1 MASRYGNGGNGGRR
15 GRPMRTRRSSLTG
28 SVRARAASGPFQ
40 IPIDTGPFGPVFGPN
55 PGEGGPTGP
64 TGGGGNGG
72 GNGDKPKKDKKV
84 ISKDASKV
92 LRQIDALNSGGVL
105 HDSQG
110 LTTLSL
116 KTIRQ
121 RLSSEQ
127 RKTNQI
133 RNISNGRDSKFN
145 QDLTGDG
152 EVSGIYNRRAS
163 RFNQDLTGD
172 GEASLQILNG
182 SNPITITPA
191 RVSVGADEYNLL
203 QTSTFFNSNKIMK
216 MVSQIKTIAQQGS
229 DTALNSYDDLFGGID
244 SRTSANA
251 SFVDALSSNN
261 IVFEKR
267 KVSSSRSL
275 GGNVSTD
282 PAVSAGLSATV
293 VTEEDFPS
301 VSADAVE
308 KCLIDHFID
317 PGEHLGVDT
326 LFLRENLLI
335 EDITKDN
342 CNDCTSEGLEKNYG
356 DVDMSALLSLVA
368 PLDLLKVGA
377 FLVGSSR
384 QAVAGGSGAL
394 REDLFEE
401 EAPIQLMSAYE
412 GLRVVAEE
420 SAAGS
425 ESSSASLGEILAAS
439 LHASMI
445 QYVEVFMGYMV
456 GEPDDTGDS
465 IKLMKSPIFISL
477 TEEILQALETAN
489 LPVLCRLRP
498 YAAPFESSGTE
509 EAPLIDALPMF
520 NSCFLLTPGDLSDF
534 VSSVN
539 PAVQTDLYTDGC
551 EYYFINADG
560 APQEYVGVYHIHY
573 DGTIMT
579 DATHNPSVDHDILY
593 AFCDTTTGREL
604 NVIVDRP
611 EGCEPC
617 PETETRIDPEDNG
630 SGRTFDDFIT
640 NLDDTIRGYFD
651 TAGDTKS
658 DFLDD
663 DISRTPSET
672 GGEVPLPDDR
682 PDPVGY

>member
-15 GRPMRTRRSSLTG
+15 GRRMRTRRSSLTG
-28 SVRARAASGPFQ
+28 SVRVRAASRGSGSPRGPFQ
-40 IPIDTGPFGPVFGPN
+40 DPIDTGPFGPVFEPAD
-55 PGEGGPTGP
+55 PRDRGPTGGGN
-64 TGGGGNGG
+64 GGGGNGG
-72 GNGDKPKKDKKV
+72 DGNGDKPKKDKKAV
-84 ISKDASKV
+84 SKDASKV

-105 HDSQG
+105 YDSQG

-121 RLSSEQ
+121 RLNLEQ
-127 RKTNQI
+127 LKNQQI
-133 RNISNGRDSKFN
+133 ERGSRAFN
-145 QDLTGDG
+145 
-152 EVSGIYNRRAS
+152 SGLS
-163 RFNQDLTGD
+163 R
-172 GEASLQILNG
+172 SQILNG
-182 SNPITITPA
+182 NNPITITPA
-191 RVSVGADEYNLL
+191 RVSVGTDEYNLL
-203 QTSTFFNSNKIMK
+203 QASTFFNSNKIMK
-216 MVSQIKTIAQQGS
+216 MVSQIKTISQQGS

-244 SRTSANA
+244 SNA
-251 SFVDALSSNN
+251 SVNASLVDALSSNN

-267 KVSSSRSL
+267 KVSRSRSL

-282 PAVSAGLSATV
+282 PAASAGLSATV

-308 KCLIDHFID
+308 KCLVDHFIN

-356 DVDMSALLSLVA
+356 DVDMSALVSLVA

-384 QAVAGGSGAL
+384 QAIAGGSGEL

-401 EAPIQLMSAYE
+401 EAPVQLMSAYE

-420 SAAGS
+420 SAASS

-456 GEPDDTGDS
+456 GEPDDTGNS
-465 IKLMKSPIFISL
+465 IRLMKSPIFVSL

-498 YAAPFESSGTE
+498 YAAPFESFGSE
-509 EAPLIDALPMF
+509 ELPLLDALPMF

-560 APQEYVGVYHIHY
+560 EPQEYVGAYHIHY
-573 DGTIMT
+573 DGTVMT

-593 AFCDTTTGREL
+593 AFCDATAALEL
-604 NVIVDRP
+604 GVIADRP

-617 PETETRIDPEDNG
+617 AETRIDPEDDG

-651 TAGDTKS
+651 TEGDSKS

-663 DISRTPSET
+663 DISRTPR
-672 GGEVPLPDDR
+672 GGGAVFLDDVSSSDDR
-682 PDPVGY
+682 SGPSGY

>member
-15 GRPMRTRRSSLTG
+15 GRSMRTRRSSLTG
-28 SVRARAASGPFQ
+28 SVRVRTASRGSGSPRGPFQ
-40 IPIDTGPFGPVFGPN
+40 DPIDTGPFGPVFEPAN
-55 PGEGGPTGP
+55 PRDRGPTGGGN
-64 TGGGGNGG
+64 GGGGNGG
-72 GNGDKPKKDKKV
+72 DGNGDKPKKDKKAV
-84 ISKDASKV
+84 SKDASKV

-105 HDSQG
+105 YDSQG

-121 RLSSEQ
+121 RLNSEQ

-133 RNISNGRDSKFN
+133 RNISNGR
-145 QDLTGDG
+145 
-152 EVSGIYNRRAS
+152 AS
-163 RFNQDLTGD
+163 RFDQDLTGD

-182 SNPITITPA
+182 NNPITMTPA
-191 RVSVGADEYNLL
+191 RVSVGVDEYNLL
-203 QTSTFFNSNKIMK
+203 QASTFFNSNKIMK

-229 DTALNSYDDLFGGID
+229 DTALNSYDDLFGEID
-244 SRTSANA
+244 SKTSTNA

-261 IVFEKR
+261 IVFQKR
-267 KVSSSRSL
+267 KVSRSRSL

-282 PAVSAGLSATV
+282 PAASAGLSATV

-308 KCLIDHFID
+308 KCLIDHFIS

-377 FLVGSSR
+377 LLVGSSR

-465 IKLMKSPIFISL
+465 IRLMKSPIFVSL

-498 YAAPFESSGTE
+498 YAAPYESFELE
-509 EAPLIDALPMF
+509 YFEDFEPPLLDALPMF

-560 APQEYVGVYHIHY
+560 EPQEYVGTYHIHY
-573 DGTIMT
+573 DGTVMT

-593 AFCDTTTGREL
+593 AFCDATAALEL
-604 NVIVDRP
+604 GVIADRP

-617 PETETRIDPEDNG
+617 AETRIDPEDDG

-663 DISRTPSET
+663 DISVTPR
-672 GGEVPLPDDR
+672 GGGAVFLDDVSSSDDR
-682 PDPVGY
+682 SGPAGY

>member
-15 GRPMRTRRSSLTG
+15 GRSMRTRRSSLTG
-28 SVRARAASGPFQ
+28 SVRVRTASRGSGSPRGPFQ
-40 IPIDTGPFGPVFGPN
+40 DPIDTGPFGPVFEPAN
-55 PGEGGPTGP
+55 PRDRGPTGGGN
-64 TGGGGNGG
+64 GGGGNGG
-72 GNGDKPKKDKKV
+72 DGNGDKPKKDKKAV
-84 ISKDASKV
+84 SKDASKV

-105 HDSQG
+105 YDSQG

-121 RLSSEQ
+121 RLNSEQ

-133 RNISNGRDSKFN
+133 RNISNGR
-145 QDLTGDG
+145 
-152 EVSGIYNRRAS
+152 AS
-163 RFNQDLTGD
+163 RFDQDLTGD

-182 SNPITITPA
+182 NNPITMTPA
-191 RVSVGADEYNLL
+191 RVSVGVDEYNLL
-203 QTSTFFNSNKIMK
+203 QASTFFNSNKIMK

-229 DTALNSYDDLFGGID
+229 DTALNSYDDLFGEID
-244 SRTSANA
+244 SKTSTNA

-261 IVFEKR
+261 IVFQKR
-267 KVSSSRSL
+267 KVSRSRSL

-282 PAVSAGLSATV
+282 PAASAGLSATV

-308 KCLIDHFID
+308 KCLIDHFIS

-377 FLVGSSR
+377 LLVGSSR

-465 IKLMKSPIFISL
+465 IRLMKSPIFVSL

-498 YAAPFESSGTE
+498 YAAPYESFELE
-509 EAPLIDALPMF
+509 YFEDFEPPLLDALPMF

-560 APQEYVGVYHIHY
+560 EPQEYVGTYHIHY
-573 DGTIMT
+573 DGTVMT

-593 AFCDTTTGREL
+593 AFCDATAALEL
-604 NVIVDRP
+604 GVIADRP

-617 PETETRIDPEDNG
+617 AETRIDPEDNG

-663 DISRTPSET
+663 DISVTPR
-672 GGEVPLPDDR
+672 GGGAVFLDDVSSSDDR
-682 PDPVGY
+682 SGPAGY

>member
-15 GRPMRTRRSSLTG
+15 GRRMRTRRSSLTG
-28 SVRARAASGPFQ
+28 SVRVRAASRGSGSPRGPFQ
-40 IPIDTGPFGPVFGPN
+40 DPIDTGPFGPVFEPAD
-55 PGEGGPTGP
+55 PRDRGPTGGGN
-64 TGGGGNGG
+64 GGGGNGG
-72 GNGDKPKKDKKV
+72 DGNGDKPKKDKKAV
-84 ISKDASKV
+84 SKDASKV

-105 HDSQG
+105 YDSQG

-121 RLSSEQ
+121 RLNLEQ
-127 RKTNQI
+127 LKNQQI
-133 RNISNGRDSKFN
+133 ERGSRAFN
-145 QDLTGDG
+145 
-152 EVSGIYNRRAS
+152 SGLS
-163 RFNQDLTGD
+163 R
-172 GEASLQILNG
+172 SQILNG
-182 SNPITITPA
+182 NNPITITPA
-191 RVSVGADEYNLL
+191 RVSVGTDEYNLL
-203 QTSTFFNSNKIMK
+203 QASTFFNSNKIMK
-216 MVSQIKTIAQQGS
+216 MVSQIKTISQQGS

-244 SRTSANA
+244 SNA
-251 SFVDALSSNN
+251 SVNASLVDALSSNN

-267 KVSSSRSL
+267 KVSRSRSL

-282 PAVSAGLSATV
+282 PAASAGLSATV

-308 KCLIDHFID
+308 KCLVDHFIN

-356 DVDMSALLSLVA
+356 DVDMSALVSLVA

-384 QAVAGGSGAL
+384 QAVAGASGEL

-401 EAPIQLMSAYE
+401 EAPVQLMSAYE

-420 SAAGS
+420 SAASS

-456 GEPDDTGDS
+456 GEPDDTGNS
-465 IKLMKSPIFISL
+465 IRLMKSPIFVSL

-498 YAAPFESSGTE
+498 YAAPFESFGSE
-509 EAPLIDALPMF
+509 ELPLLDALPMF

-560 APQEYVGVYHIHY
+560 EPQEYVGAYHIHY
-573 DGTIMT
+573 DGTVMT

-593 AFCDTTTGREL
+593 AFCDATAALEL
-604 NVIVDRP
+604 GVIADRP

-617 PETETRIDPEDNG
+617 AETRIDPEDDG

-651 TAGDTKS
+651 TEGDSKS

-663 DISRTPSET
+663 DISRTPR
-672 GGEVPLPDDR
+672 GGGAVFLDDVSSSDDR
-682 PDPVGY
+682 SGPSGY

>member
-15 GRPMRTRRSSLTG
+15 GRSMRTRRSSLTG
-28 SVRARAASGPFQ
+28 SVRVRTASRGSGSPRGPFQ
-40 IPIDTGPFGPVFGPN
+40 DPIDTGPFGPVFEPAN
-55 PGEGGPTGP
+55 PRDRGPTGGGN
-64 TGGGGNGG
+64 GGGGNGG
-72 GNGDKPKKDKKV
+72 DGNGDKPKKDKKAV
-84 ISKDASKV
+84 SKDASKV

-105 HDSQG
+105 YDSQG

-121 RLSSEQ
+121 RLNSEQ

-133 RNISNGRDSKFN
+133 RNISNGR
-145 QDLTGDG
+145 
-152 EVSGIYNRRAS
+152 AS
-163 RFNQDLTGD
+163 RFDQDLTGD

-182 SNPITITPA
+182 NNPITMTPA
-191 RVSVGADEYNLL
+191 RVSVGVDEYNLL
-203 QTSTFFNSNKIMK
+203 QASTFFNSNKIMK
-216 MVSQIKTIAQQGS
+216 MVSQIKTISQQGS

-244 SRTSANA
+244 SNASVNA

-261 IVFEKR
+261 IVFQKR
-267 KVSSSRSL
+267 KVSRSRSL

-282 PAVSAGLSATV
+282 PAASAGLSATV

-308 KCLIDHFID
+308 KCLIDHFIS

-377 FLVGSSR
+377 LLVGSSR

-465 IKLMKSPIFISL
+465 IRLMKSPIFVSL

-498 YAAPFESSGTE
+498 YAAPYESFELE
-509 EAPLIDALPMF
+509 YFEDFEPPLLDALPMF

-560 APQEYVGVYHIHY
+560 EPQEYVGTYHIHY
-573 DGTIMT
+573 DGTVMT

-593 AFCDTTTGREL
+593 AFCDATAALEL
-604 NVIVDRP
+604 GVIADRP

-617 PETETRIDPEDNG
+617 AETRIDPEDDG

-663 DISRTPSET
+663 DISVTPR
-672 GGEVPLPDDR
+672 GGGAVFLDDVSSSDDR
-682 PDPVGY
+682 SGPAGY

>member
-15 GRPMRTRRSSLTG
+15 GRSMRTRRSSLTG
-28 SVRARAASGPFQ
+28 SVRVRTASQPAGPFG
-40 IPIDTGPFGPVFGPN
+40 PMPDAGPFGPVYEP
-55 PGEGGPTGP
+55 GGPRDRGP
-64 TGGGGNGG
+64 TGGGNGGG
-72 GNGDKPKKDKKV
+72 GNGDKPKKDKKA

-92 LRQIDALNSGGVL
+92 LRQIDALNNGGVL
-105 HDSQG
+105 YDSQG

-121 RLSSEQ
+121 RLTSEQ

-133 RNISNGRDSKFN
+133 RNISNGR
-145 QDLTGDG
+145 
-152 EVSGIYNRRAS
+152 AS
-163 RFNQDLTGD
+163 RFDQDLTGD

-182 SNPITITPA
+182 NNPITMTPA
-191 RVSVGADEYNLL
+191 RVSVGVDEYNLL
-203 QTSTFFNSNKIMK
+203 QASTFFNSNKIMK

-229 DTALNSYDDLFGGID
+229 DTALNSYDDLFGEID
-244 SRTSANA
+244 SKTSTNA
-251 SFVDALSSNN
+251 SLVDALSSNN
-261 IVFEKR
+261 IVFQKR
-267 KVSSSRSL
+267 KVSRSRSL

-282 PAVSAGLSATV
+282 PAASAGLSATV

-377 FLVGSSR
+377 LLVGSSR

-465 IKLMKSPIFISL
+465 IRLMKSPIFISL

-509 EAPLIDALPMF
+509 EPPLIDALPMF

-560 APQEYVGVYHIHY
+560 APQEYVGAYHIHY

-617 PETETRIDPEDNG
+617 PETETRIDPEDDG

-663 DISRTPSET
+663 DISRTPSGT
-672 GGEVPLPDDR
+672 GGDVPLPDDR

>member
-15 GRPMRTRRSSLTG
+15 GRSMRTRRSSLTG
-28 SVRARAASGPFQ
+28 SVRVITASRGSGSPRGPFQ
-40 IPIDTGPFGPVFGPN
+40 DPIDTGPFGPVFEPAD
-55 PGEGGPTGP
+55 PRDRGPTGGGN
-64 TGGGGNGG
+64 GGGGNGG
-72 GNGDKPKKDKKV
+72 DGNGDKPKKDKKAV
-84 ISKDASKV
+84 SKDASKV

-105 HDSQG
+105 YDSQG

-121 RLSSEQ
+121 RLNSEQ

-133 RNISNGRDSKFN
+133 RNISNGR
-145 QDLTGDG
+145 
-152 EVSGIYNRRAS
+152 AS
-163 RFNQDLTGD
+163 RFDQDLTGD

-182 SNPITITPA
+182 NNPITMTPA
-191 RVSVGADEYNLL
+191 RVSVGVDEYNLL
-203 QTSTFFNSNKIMK
+203 QASTFFNSNKIMK

-229 DTALNSYDDLFGGID
+229 DTALNSYDDLFGEID
-244 SRTSANA
+244 SKTSTNA

-261 IVFEKR
+261 IVFQKR
-267 KVSSSRSL
+267 KVSRSRSL

-282 PAVSAGLSATV
+282 PAASAGLSATV

-308 KCLIDHFID
+308 KCLIDHFIS

-377 FLVGSSR
+377 LLVGSSR

-465 IKLMKSPIFISL
+465 IRLMKSPIFVSL

-498 YAAPFESSGTE
+498 YAAPYESFELE
-509 EAPLIDALPMF
+509 YFEDFEPPLLDALPMF

-560 APQEYVGVYHIHY
+560 EPQEYVGTYHIHY
-573 DGTIMT
+573 DGTVMT

-593 AFCDTTTGREL
+593 AFCDATAALEL
-604 NVIVDRP
+604 GVIADRP

-617 PETETRIDPEDNG
+617 AETRIDPEDNG

-663 DISRTPSET
+663 DISVTPR
-672 GGEVPLPDDR
+672 GGGAVFLDDVSSSDDR
-682 PDPVGY
+682 SGPAGY

>member
-15 GRPMRTRRSSLTG
+15 GRSMRTRRSSLTG
-28 SVRARAASGPFQ
+28 SVRVRTASQPAGPFG
-40 IPIDTGPFGPVFGPN
+40 PMPDAGPFGPVYEP
-55 PGEGGPTGP
+55 GGPRDRGP
-64 TGGGGNGG
+64 TGGGNGGG
-72 GNGDKPKKDKKV
+72 GNGDKPKKDKKA

-92 LRQIDALNSGGVL
+92 LRQIDALNNGGVL
-105 HDSQG
+105 YDSQG

-121 RLSSEQ
+121 RLTSEQ

-133 RNISNGRDSKFN
+133 RNISNGR
-145 QDLTGDG
+145 
-152 EVSGIYNRRAS
+152 AS
-163 RFNQDLTGD
+163 RFDQDLTGD

-182 SNPITITPA
+182 NNPITMTPA
-191 RVSVGADEYNLL
+191 RVSVGVDEYNLL
-203 QTSTFFNSNKIMK
+203 QASTFFNSNKIMK

-229 DTALNSYDDLFGGID
+229 DTALNSYDDLFGEID
-244 SRTSANA
+244 SKTSTNA

-261 IVFEKR
+261 IVFQKR
-267 KVSSSRSL
+267 KVSRSRSL

-282 PAVSAGLSATV
+282 PAASAGLSATV

-308 KCLIDHFID
+308 KCLIDHFIS

-342 CNDCTSEGLEKNYG
+342 CNDCTSEALEKNYG

-377 FLVGSSR
+377 LLVGSSR

-465 IKLMKSPIFISL
+465 IRLMKSPIFISL

-498 YAAPFESSGTE
+498 YAAPYESFELE
-509 EAPLIDALPMF
+509 YFEDFEPPLIDALPMF

-560 APQEYVGVYHIHY
+560 APQEYVGAYHIHY

-579 DATHNPSVDHDILY
+579 DATHNPSIDHDILY
-593 AFCDTTTGREL
+593 AFCDATAALEL
-604 NVIVDRP
+604 GVIADRP

-617 PETETRIDPEDNG
+617 AETRIDPEDDG

-663 DISRTPSET
+663 DISRTPSGT
-672 GGEVPLPDDR
+672 GGDVPLPDDR

>member
-15 GRPMRTRRSSLTG
+15 GRRMRTRRSSLTG
-28 SVRARAASGPFQ
+28 SVRVRAASRGSGSPRGPFQ
-40 IPIDTGPFGPVFGPN
+40 DPIDTGPFGPVFEPAD
-55 PGEGGPTGP
+55 PRDRGPTGGGN
-64 TGGGGNGG
+64 GGGGNGG
-72 GNGDKPKKDKKV
+72 DGNGDKPKKDKKAV
-84 ISKDASKV
+84 SKDASKV

-105 HDSQG
+105 YDSQG

-121 RLSSEQ
+121 RLNLEQ
-127 RKTNQI
+127 LKNQQI
-133 RNISNGRDSKFN
+133 ERGSRAFN
-145 QDLTGDG
+145 
-152 EVSGIYNRRAS
+152 SGLS
-163 RFNQDLTGD
+163 R
-172 GEASLQILNG
+172 SQILNG
-182 SNPITITPA
+182 NNPITITPA
-191 RVSVGADEYNLL
+191 RVSVGTDEYNLL
-203 QTSTFFNSNKIMK
+203 QASTFFNSNKIMK
-216 MVSQIKTIAQQGS
+216 MVSQIKTISQQGS

-244 SRTSANA
+244 SNA
-251 SFVDALSSNN
+251 SVNASLVDALSSNN

-267 KVSSSRSL
+267 KVSRSRSL

-282 PAVSAGLSATV
+282 PAASAGLSATV

-308 KCLIDHFID
+308 KCLVDHFIN

-356 DVDMSALLSLVA
+356 DVDMSALVSLVA

-384 QAVAGGSGAL
+384 QAVAGASGEL

-401 EAPIQLMSAYE
+401 EAPVQLMSAYE

-420 SAAGS
+420 SAASS

-456 GEPDDTGDS
+456 GEPDDTGNS
-465 IKLMKSPIFISL
+465 IRLMKSPIFVSL

-498 YAAPFESSGTE
+498 YAAPYESFGSE
-509 EAPLIDALPMF
+509 ELPLLDALPMF

-560 APQEYVGVYHIHY
+560 EPQEYVGAYHIHY
-573 DGTIMT
+573 DGTVMT

-593 AFCDTTTGREL
+593 AFCDATAALEL
-604 NVIVDRP
+604 GVIADRP

-617 PETETRIDPEDNG
+617 AETRIDPEDDG

-651 TAGDTKS
+651 TEGDSKS

-663 DISRTPSET
+663 DISRTPR
-672 GGEVPLPDDR
+672 GGGAVFLDDVSSSDDR
-682 PDPVGY
+682 SGPSGY

>member
-15 GRPMRTRRSSLTG
+15 GRSMRTRRSSLTG
-28 SVRARAASGPFQ
+28 SVRVRTASRGSGSPRGPFQ
-40 IPIDTGPFGPVFGPN
+40 DPIDTGPFGPVFEPAN
-55 PGEGGPTGP
+55 PRDRGPTGGGN
-64 TGGGGNGG
+64 GGGGNGG
-72 GNGDKPKKDKKV
+72 DGNGDKPKKDKKAV
-84 ISKDASKV
+84 SKDASKV

-105 HDSQG
+105 YDSQG

-121 RLSSEQ
+121 RLNSEQ

-133 RNISNGRDSKFN
+133 RNISNGR
-145 QDLTGDG
+145 
-152 EVSGIYNRRAS
+152 AS
-163 RFNQDLTGD
+163 RFDQDLTGD

-182 SNPITITPA
+182 NNPITMTPA
-191 RVSVGADEYNLL
+191 RVSVGVDEYNLL
-203 QTSTFFNSNKIMK
+203 QASTFFNSNKIMK

-229 DTALNSYDDLFGGID
+229 DTALNSYDDLFGEID
-244 SRTSANA
+244 SKTSTNA

-261 IVFEKR
+261 IVFQKR
-267 KVSSSRSL
+267 KVSRSRSL

-282 PAVSAGLSATV
+282 PAASAGLSATV

-308 KCLIDHFID
+308 KCLIDHFIS

-377 FLVGSSR
+377 LLVGSSR

-465 IKLMKSPIFISL
+465 IRLMKSPIFVSL

-498 YAAPFESSGTE
+498 YAAPYESFELE
-509 EAPLIDALPMF
+509 YFEDFEPPLLDALPMF

-560 APQEYVGVYHIHY
+560 EPQEYVGTYHIHY
-573 DGTIMT
+573 DGTVMT

-593 AFCDTTTGREL
+593 AFCDATAALEL
-604 NVIVDRP
+604 GVIADRP

-617 PETETRIDPEDNG
+617 AETRIDPEDNG

-663 DISRTPSET
+663 DISVTPR
-672 GGEVPLPDDR
+672 GGGAVFLDDVSSSDDR
-682 PDPVGY
+682 SGPSGY

>member
-15 GRPMRTRRSSLTG
+15 GRRMRTRRSSLTG
-28 SVRARAASGPFQ
+28 SVRVRAASRGSGSPRGPFQ
-40 IPIDTGPFGPVFGPN
+40 DPIDTGPFGPVFEPAD
-55 PGEGGPTGP
+55 PRDRGPTGGGN
-64 TGGGGNGG
+64 GGGGNGG
-72 GNGDKPKKDKKV
+72 DGNGDKPKKDKKAV
-84 ISKDASKV
+84 SKDASKV

-105 HDSQG
+105 YDSQG

-121 RLSSEQ
+121 RLNLEQ
-127 RKTNQI
+127 LKNQQI
-133 RNISNGRDSKFN
+133 ERGSRAFN
-145 QDLTGDG
+145 
-152 EVSGIYNRRAS
+152 SGLS
-163 RFNQDLTGD
+163 R
-172 GEASLQILNG
+172 SQILNG
-182 SNPITITPA
+182 NNPITITPA
-191 RVSVGADEYNLL
+191 RVSVGTDEYNLL
-203 QTSTFFNSNKIMK
+203 QASTFFNSNKIMK
-216 MVSQIKTIAQQGS
+216 MVSQIKTISQQGS

-244 SRTSANA
+244 SNA
-251 SFVDALSSNN
+251 SVNASLVDALSSNN

-267 KVSSSRSL
+267 KVSGSRSL

-282 PAVSAGLSATV
+282 PAASAGLSATV

-308 KCLIDHFID
+308 KCLVDHFIN

-356 DVDMSALLSLVA
+356 DVDMSALVSLVA

-384 QAVAGGSGAL
+384 QAIAGGSGEL

-401 EAPIQLMSAYE
+401 EAPVQLMSAYE

-420 SAAGS
+420 SAASS

-456 GEPDDTGDS
+456 GEPDDTGNS
-465 IKLMKSPIFISL
+465 IRLMKSPIFVSL

-498 YAAPFESSGTE
+498 YAAPFESFGGE
-509 EAPLIDALPMF
+509 ELPLLDALPMF

-560 APQEYVGVYHIHY
+560 EPQEYVGAYHIHY
-573 DGTIMT
+573 DGTVMT

-593 AFCDTTTGREL
+593 AFCDATAALEL
-604 NVIVDRP
+604 GVIADRP

-617 PETETRIDPEDNG
+617 AETRIDPEDDG

-651 TAGDTKS
+651 TEGDSKS

-663 DISRTPSET
+663 DISRTPR
-672 GGEVPLPDDR
+672 GGGAVFLDDVSSSDDR
-682 PDPVGY
+682 SGPSGY